1 MCNRQSEPGHLLF
14 GEGVKAKHSYCV
26 SSSAKISLGLK
37 TVTSLE
43 CSTEGCTEFLQRLF
57 GRLAVLEYLYRLF
70 SMDFPSLLS
79 FKASKIL
86 AAEK

>member
-1 MCNRQSEPGHLLF
+1 MLNRR
-14 GEGVKAKHSYCV
+14 VRRV
-26 SSSAKISLGLK
+26 SAEA
-37 TVTSLE
+37 VD
-43 CSTEGCTEFLQRLF
+43 
-57 GRLAVLEYLYRLF
+57 RLAVLEYLYRLF